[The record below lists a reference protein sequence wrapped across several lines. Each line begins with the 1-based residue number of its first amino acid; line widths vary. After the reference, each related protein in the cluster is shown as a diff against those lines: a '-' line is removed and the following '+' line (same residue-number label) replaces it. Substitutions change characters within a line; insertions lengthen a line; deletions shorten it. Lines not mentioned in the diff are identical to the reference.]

1 MKRCP
6 SCNATIRIEHTR
18 QCPSCGAILEDD
30 APTRLVVSGRDTGP
44 RSRTVSR
51 AVRLVV
57 VLGRT
62 RLADQRFDR
71 GTISIG
77 RDGIQDVV
85 LDNPS
90 VSRRHCQIRFIPEN
104 GAFVAEDLGSDN
116 GTLVN
121 GTRISSPA
129 ELASGDEIGVGKLTV
144 LFNPSARTLEG
155 LEVRPQAT
163 AAASPAEE
171 AKTTYLDEVE
181 LDRARDELALERGAH
196 LRSLGAAGERFPLE
210 GRVTVLGRS
219 SRADVPLVGPPILV
233 GRRHA
238 EIEQLEP
245 GRYLIRRVGGLR
257 ALRVNGRPIR
267 GGRELGSHD
276 RIVIGRNRFQFF
288 PEV

>member
-6 SCNATIRIEHTR
+6 SCNATIRIENTR
-18 QCPSCGAILEDD
+18 QCPSCGAVLTEDD

-44 RSRTVSR
+44 RSRTISR
-51 AVRLVV
+51 AVHLVV

-62 RLADQRFDR
+62 RLADQRLDR

-104 GAFVAEDLGSDN
+104 GAFVVEDLGSDN

-129 ELASGDEIGVGKLTV
+129 ELVSGDEIGVGKLTV
-144 LFNPSARTLEG
+144 LFNPSARTLES

-163 AAASPAEE
+163 AASPAEE
-171 AKTTYLDEVE
+171 VKTTYLDEVD

-196 LRSLGAAGERFPLE
+196 LRSLGATAQRFPLE

-219 SRADVPLVGPPILV
+219 PGADVPLVGPPVLV

-245 GRYLIRRVGGLR
+245 GRYLIRRVGGLLAVR
-257 ALRVNGRPIR
+257 INGRPIR
-267 GGRELGSHD
+267 GGWELGSHD

-288 PEV
+288 PAV

>member
-1 MKRCP
+1 M
-6 SCNATIRIEHTR
+6 
-18 QCPSCGAILEDD
+18 LEDD
-30 APTRLVVSGRDTGP
+30 APTRLVVAGRDTGP
-44 RSRTVSR
+44 RRRAVSR

-90 VSRRHCQIRFIPEN
+90 VSRRHCQIRFVPEN
-104 GAFVAEDLGSDN
+104 GAFVVEDLGSDN

-129 ELASGDEIGVGKLTV
+129 ELVSGDEIGVGKLTV
-144 LFNPSARTLEG
+144 LFNPSAQTLES

-163 AAASPAEE
+163 AVATPAEE
-171 AKTTYLDEVE
+171 VKTTYLDEVE
-181 LDRARDELALERGAH
+181 LDRARDELAVERGAH
-196 LRSLGAAGERFPLE
+196 LRDLGPDAERFPLE

-219 SRADVPLVGPPILV
+219 SRADVPLAGPPVLV

-238 EIEQLEP
+238 EIERQAS
-245 GRYLIRRVGGLR
+245 GRHVIRKVGGLL
-257 ALRVNGRPIR
+257 AVRVNGRPIR
-267 GGRELGSHD
+267 GGWELGSHD

-288 PEV
+288 PAV